1 MKKFLKV
8 FLPALA
14 LLVIPVVAGATF
26 SWSTP
31 SALSSL
37 ISMLCK
43 AFQYVGMAL
52 LLFGAI
58 QIAFAFKSDD
68 ADGKTKG
75 MRSAIAG
82 ALVWIIGGAG
92 ESIVVA

>member
-1 MKKFLKV
+1 MKKFMQV

-14 LLVIPVVAGATF
+14 LLVLPVVAGASF

-31 SALSSL
+31 TALSSL
-37 ISMLCK
+37 VDMLCK
-43 AFQYVGMAL
+43 AFVYVGYAL

-82 ALVWIIGGAG
+82 ALVAIIGGVG
-92 ESIVVA
+92 GTIVKA